1 MVCILL
7 SSRPPR
13 YSGAER
19 GISPASSALPFTF
32 RGNMSTLRATGFCA
46 LLAMVLATTATAQQA
61 QTRQGLWVGGGM
73 GYGSMGISCEGC
85 PDFDREGGISGYLKV
100 GGTLRQNI
108 LLGVETTG
116 WTKSEGGATLTMGN
130 VSGAA
135 YWYPMATTGLFVK
148 AGAGY
153 SILDDGF
160 ANESG
165 FGMLAGLGYDVR
177 VGRNLSITP
186 VANWF
191 RGNFDGLSANVLQLG
206 VGVTSH

>member
-1 MVCILL
+1 M
-7 SSRPPR
+7 
-13 YSGAER
+13 G
-19 GISPASSALPFTF
+19 
-32 RGNMSTLRATGFCA
+32 TLRATGLAA
-46 LLAMVLATTATAQQA
+46 LLTVLLTSTSFAQHA
-61 QTRQGLWVGGGM
+61 QTRQGFWIGGGM
-73 GYGSMGISCEGC
+73 GYGTMGISCDGC
-85 PDFDREGGISGYLKV
+85 PDFDREGSLSGYIKL

-108 LLGVETTG
+108 LLGVETNG

-135 YWYPMATTGLFVK
+135 YWYPMATNGLFVK
-148 AGAGY
+148 GGVGY

-191 RGNFDGLSANVLQLG
+191 RGGYDGISANVLQLG
-206 VGVTSH
+206 LGVTSH